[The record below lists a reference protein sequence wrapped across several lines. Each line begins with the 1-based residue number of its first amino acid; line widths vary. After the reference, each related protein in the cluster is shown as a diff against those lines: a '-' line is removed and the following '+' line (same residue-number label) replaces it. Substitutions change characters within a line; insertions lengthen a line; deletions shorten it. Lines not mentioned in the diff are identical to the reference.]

1 MSLYILFSFINGITA
16 IAFGLFIFLKNWRKA
31 TNVTFFLMSVS
42 VAIWSFSYCKWL
54 SVATAPEAL
63 FWSRMLNFGATF
75 IPIFYLHW
83 ILSILNI
90 TKEKKRVLVF
100 GYILTFLFSLFSFS
114 PLYISSVE
122 HILSFSYWPQAG
134 IFYVFFL
141 IFGYFGLTIYGL
153 YQLIKAKKSADKE
166 KQHQINYVIV
176 GSIFGFGGGATNFPL
191 MFGLAF
197 FPPIGQSLVV
207 FYIIIFGL
215 ATLKYHLFD
224 IKVILTELL
233 VTLIALILLIQA
245 ITASTLALKALGFG
259 LLALFCIVGYFLI
272 KSVLKEI
279 ALRAEL
285 QTAYQGL
292 QKLDKAKSEFLSIA
306 SHQLRTPLTAIKG
319 YISLLLGGTYG
330 ELTPKNKPPIEN
342 IYESSERLIRLVNDL
357 LNISRIEAGKTELN
371 LEESSLEE
379 VIDSEIEELKY
390 QAEKK
395 GLYLKQKKSKIPLP
409 KFLIDKEKIKQ
420 VVMNV
425 IDNAIKYT
433 NQGGIVIRTKTEDSK
448 VLIEICDTGEGM
460 TKEEID
466 KLFKSFSRGVAGNKL
481 FVDGTG
487 LGLYIARHFV
497 EIHGGRI
504 WAESLGRGKGSTIF
518 IELPIKKEGY

>member
-16 IAFGLFIFLKNWRKA
+16 IVFGLFIFLKNWRKA

-75 IPIFYLHW
+75 IPVFYLHW

-90 TKEKKRVLVF
+90 TKEKKRVLVL
-100 GYILTFLFSLFSFS
+100 GYVLTFLFSLFSFS

-166 KQHQINYVIV
+166 KQHQINYVII

-191 MFGLAF
+191 MFGLAL

-215 ATLKYHLFD
+215 ATLRYHLFD

-245 ITASTLALKALGFG
+245 ITASTLVLKALGFG

-279 ALRAEL
+279 SLRAEL
-285 QTAYQGL
+285 QTAYREL
-292 QKLDKAKSEFLSIA
+292 QKLDEAKSEFVSIA

-319 YISLLLGGTYG
+319 YISLLLDGSYG
-330 ELTPKNKPPIEN
+330 ELTDKNKPPIEN
-342 IYESSERLIRLVNDL
+342 VYKSSERLIKLINEL
-357 LNISRIEAGKTELN
+357 LSISRIEAGKMEMN
-371 LEESSLEE
+371 FERASLEE
-379 VIDSEIEELKY
+379 IIDSVFEELKL
-390 QAEKK
+390 QAKEK
-395 GLYLKQKKSKIPLP
+395 GLYLKKEKSKTPVP
-409 KFLIDKEKIKQ
+409 EFFIDKDKIKQ
-420 VVMNV
+420 VIMNV
-425 IDNAIKYT
+425 VDNAIKYT
-433 NQGGIVIRTKTEDSK
+433 NKGGIVVKTEIKDSK
-448 VLIEICDTGEGM
+448 ALIEVSDTGEGM
-460 TKEEID
+460 NKEEIA
-466 KLFKSFSRGVAGNKL
+466 KLFKSFSRGSAGNEL
-481 FVDGTG
+481 SVNGAG
-487 LGLYIARHFV
+487 LGLHIARRFV
-497 EIHGGRI
+497 EIQGGRI
-504 WAESLGRGKGSTIF
+504 WAESAGKGKGSTLF
-518 IELPIKKEGY
+518 IELPIKTEKE